1 MSDNKFEEDM
11 LKICGTYET
20 MANYNGFPENMTNFN
35 DLPVKVEV
43 CQFFK
48 HRAYISKWSNQGM
61 SLGKWIQHLFSI
73 SKPEKRSGADFHVYN
88 SIEFDIPTLRNIFPK
103 LESIFIFFCY
113 PEAVNEHEKMS
124 AQNFLKAFL
133 PDVKKLRLDRMRL
146 GEHFCIG
153 DFGTTDLKELVMYRP
168 RNLKVE
174 DLRTLNAEKITIGET
189 NADEIT
195 LQNLNHF
202 FKLWISGSNPK
213 LKELKIWWY
222 TRTNP
227 DWIVLLK
234 ELEADNAGEETA
246 PEDPMVLLA
255 REEGYVWLNEGEAAQ
270 NVDVAKKFI
279 IRNSRGFAAQMKCY
293 TRTSS
298 FRNTAHVEFTVSI

>member
-1 MSDNKFEEDM
+1 MSDNKFEENRHYN
-11 LKICGTYET
+11 YET
-20 MANYNGFPENMTNFN
+20 RVNYNGFPENMTTFN
-35 DLPVKVEV
+35 SLPVKVKV
-43 CQFFK
+43 HKLFK
-48 HRAYISKWSNQGM
+48 RRVFILTWSNQGM
-61 SLGKWIQHLFSI
+61 SLGEWIKHLFSI
-73 SKPEKRSGADFHVYN
+73 SKPEKSSSADFHVYN

-113 PEAVNEHEKMS
+113 PEAVNEHEKLS
-124 AQNFLKAFL
+124 AQIFLKAFL
-133 PDVKKLRLDRMRL
+133 PYVQQLRLDRIRL
-146 GEHFCIG
+146 GKHFSIG
-153 DFGTTDLKELVMYRP
+153 DFGMTNLKKLEMYRP
-168 RNLKVE
+168 CNLKVE
-174 DLRTLNAEKITIGET
+174 DLKTLNAENITIGET